1 MDELLLHYGP
11 MIRYIIAAFFE
22 TILYLAKMSRLCYTC
37 HISFTMKQEGEIP
50 MNETI
55 RAIRARKSVRAY
67 EERAIPA
74 DVRRALLE
82 AALQAPT
89 AGNMTLYTILDITD
103 PAVKQRLSVTC
114 DNQPFIAEAPMV
126 LVFCADYHRWY
137 ELFRR
142 HVDEVRAPAEG
153 DLLLA
158 NADALIAAQNV
169 VVAAESFGLGS
180 CYIGDVTENFEIHRE
195 LLHLPEYVVPAC
207 MLCIGY
213 PTRQQKDRPKPNR
226 FRVEDIV
233 HENSYDEG
241 KASRMEEMLSGR
253 GEGSADG
260 LHEWVKRFC
269 ARKWNSEF
277 SREMTRSCREI
288 ICSWCKNG

>member
-1 MDELLLHYGP
+1 MTTVIEMLN
-11 MIRYIIAAFFE
+11 
-22 TILYLAKMSRLCYTC
+22 
-37 HISFTMKQEGEIP
+37 Q
-50 MNETI
+50 
-55 RAIRARKSVRAY
+55 RKSVRAY
-67 EERAIPA
+67 EDRPISKEDKKLI
-74 DVRRALLE
+74 LN

-103 PAVKQRLSVTC
+103 PAMKKRLSVTC

-137 ELFRR
+137 ELFKR

-158 NADALIAAQNV
+158 NADALIAAQNAV
-169 VVAAESFGLGS
+169 MAAESLGLGS

-195 LLHLPEYVVPAC
+195 LFHLPNHVVPTC

-213 PTRQQKDRPKPNR
+213 PTVQQQERPKPNR
-226 FRVEDIV
+226 FRLEDIV
-233 HENSYDEG
+233 HENVYDET
-241 KASRMEEMLSGR
+241 KAAGMEEMLAGR

-260 LHEWVKRFC
+260 LAEWVRRFC

-288 ICSWCKNG
+288 ICSWCKNV